1 MTTVI
6 IHYGELNKIVKHLKA
21 MGTRP
26 LDEIEL
32 SLKDNIELFTHILTF
47 QVVKNKNFYAIS
59 LPTPGLMVDMKQA
72 LKADMSEAK
81 MWDE

>member
-6 IHYGELNKIVKHLKA
+6 IHYGKLNDIVKYLRA

-32 SLKDNIELFTHILTF
+32 SLEDNIELFTHILTF
-47 QVVKNKNFYAIS
+47 RVVKNKNYYAIS

-72 LKADMSEAK
+72 LKAEY
-81 MWDE
+81 E